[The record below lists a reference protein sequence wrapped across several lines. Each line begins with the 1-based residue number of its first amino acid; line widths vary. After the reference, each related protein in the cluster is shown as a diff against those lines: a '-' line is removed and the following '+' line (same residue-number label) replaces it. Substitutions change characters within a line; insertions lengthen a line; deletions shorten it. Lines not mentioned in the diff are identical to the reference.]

1 MSQENSGQER
11 LVALRESIEVHRPH
25 LRVDVRKNRLAV
37 WVSVEGNSEL
47 RAVRL
52 LAMSHQSVFDL
63 KRAASSRAEHR
74 EVRERFDG
82 SLEQLLSIIDSEVE
96 LIGQRAATS
105 APTCRRVANGGG
117 ARPERKAAVG
127 GNALARAER
136 SQRFAPEVVEPVS
149 FSLALP
155 YAYRWEIFTADGER
169 GGVFIGIAGRKG
181 PPVGYS
187 RTRRY
192 WTNVE
197 NLLAGK
203 PYASNPG
210 RPYRK
215 VHNAL
220 ADAVRAG
227 QRIVLT
233 YLQNPAEG
241 ESLDELER
249 RLIREHDSFGPL
261 AHQLNGTL

>member
-1 MSQENSGQER
+1 MLENGLSVWFG
-11 LVALRESIEVHRPH
+11 
-25 LRVDVRKNRLAV
+25 VD
-37 WVSVEGNSEL
+37 GNSEL

-52 LAMSHQSVFDL
+52 RAKGRQGVFEL
-63 KRAASSRAEHR
+63 KRAASSRAEER
-74 EVRERFDG
+74 EICERFDG

-96 LIGQRAATS
+96 LIRQRAAAS
-105 APTCRRVANGGG
+105 SPARRLPVNDRN
-117 ARPERKAAVG
+117 ARPQSKIVG
-127 GNALARAER
+127 GNAPVQVDCTL
-136 SQRFAPEVVEPVS
+136 SFTPEVVEPENFDIS
-149 FSLALP
+149 LP
-155 YAYRWEIFTADGER
+155 YAYRWEIFTVSGER
-169 GGVFIGIAGRKG
+169 AGVYIGIAGRNG

-197 NLLAGK
+197 NLLAGR

-220 ADAVRAG
+220 ANAVKAG

-233 YLQNPAEG
+233 YLQNPADG
-241 ESLDELER
+241 ERLDELER